1 MVDQTEL
8 QNRLRTQRPVDWEQL
23 PDFSLYMDQV
33 LSYME
38 RQVLRFDGDDGL
50 TAAMVNNYT
59 KGGLLPRAEG
69 KKYSREHLAYLTVI
83 CVLMQVLS
91 TRDMK
96 LLLDQELKDS
106 GSVDTGYTTF
116 CRSLDGSMS
125 LIADQMDRYQD
136 PEKLADSAIHFALLS
151 YAAGAASRRYVTML
165 RRRQEEQETA
175 AEPVREKPA
184 RQKKEREEA

>member
-83 CVLMQVLS
+83 CVLKQVLS

>member
-83 CVLMQVLS
+83 CVLKQV
-91 TRDMK
+91 
-96 LLLDQELKDS
+96 LDQELKDS
-106 GSVDTGYTTF
+106 GSVDTGYATF

-165 RRRQEEQETA
+165 RRRQEEQEA
-175 AEPVREKPA
+175 AKEPVREKPA